1 MASFTPY
8 TYIQCPCSDSAH
20 LPSTGAHES
29 SSRPSSSDRK
39 AGGGSGGDQS
49 AGDQDGEADEDD
61 HTFDPRSP
69 RANYSLYPLEY
80 LLYCEDCHQIRC
92 PRCVAEE
99 IVTYY
104 CPNCLFEVPT
114 SNLKSEGNRCTRSC
128 FQCPVCIAP
137 LTVTNLETPS
147 SSSNLAVPEGTATSS
162 SSHAGGSFLLGCSF
176 CQWSS
181 TEVGIKFD
189 KANGLYG
196 QLAKVRN
203 GGKARLVPKEQKL
216 KRRDLASPL
225 SSAPNLL
232 SGTDSSSGGG
242 LNPSP
247 EPAKFGQG
255 DGEGGEEGL
264 DLETQYANLK
274 QFYQRQLAE
283 ANGGGVGG
291 LSSFGDLSFG
301 SPASLSRIMNMYT
314 SGMAGSGSR
323 FDKKSQQRIRSMRE
337 ARDESEGFQP
347 AILDESAA
355 IARLHG
361 GSDSQIRGGG
371 GRGSFSGESTP
382 DGWDLTA
389 SAEQRAAQ
397 SKFIGDEHLHGRARF
412 LDELRPV
419 PFLLRTKRSKRCP
432 ICRHII
438 SKPEAKSTNNRFR
451 IRLVAGSYI
460 PSISIRP
467 LQGGAPVPVPTSSRS
482 AAAAAAAAA
491 VPTNILEPLK
501 PVQYILTFKNPIFES
516 VKVTLAT
523 PSTTPGRFA
532 SKVTVLCPQF
542 EIDSNTDV
550 WDDALRDSVA
560 GGGGSGSGSGSRSR
574 RGEDAGGQQQ
584 AMAGKI
590 WERGRNW
597 VSIVVEV
604 VPPSLNLDLLAMA
617 SKPIG
622 KVDEGASKKIDLSP
636 LREDED
642 IVEIP
647 MFVRVEWETDAG
659 QDGVGASTSKDKD
672 AKENRELA
680 YWCVLGIGRVRHD

>member
-1 MASFTPY
+1 MLS
-8 TYIQCPCSDSAH
+8 
-20 LPSTGAHES
+20 
-29 SSRPSSSDRK
+29 
-39 AGGGSGGDQS
+39 
-49 AGDQDGEADEDD
+49 
-61 HTFDPRSP
+61 
-69 RANYSLYPLEY
+69 
-80 LLYCEDCHQIRC
+80 
-92 PRCVAEE
+92 
-99 IVTYY
+99 
-104 CPNCLFEVPT
+104 
-114 SNLKSEGNRCTRSC
+114 
-128 FQCPVCIAP
+128 
-137 LTVTNLETPS
+137 
-147 SSSNLAVPEGTATSS
+147 
-162 SSHAGGSFLLGCSF
+162 CSF

-203 GGKARLVPKEQKL
+203 GGKARLVPKEQKA

-232 SGTDSSSGGG
+232 SSSGDSSSGG

-247 EPAKFGQG
+247 EPAKFG
-255 DGEGGEEGL
+255 DDEGGEEGL

-274 QFYQRQLAE
+274 QFYQRQLSE

-314 SGMAGSGSR
+314 SGMTGSGSR

-337 ARDESEGFQP
+337 ARDEAEGFQP

-361 GSDSQIRGGG
+361 GST
-371 GRGSFSGESTP
+371 E
-382 DGWDLTA
+382 GWDLTT
-389 SAEQRAAQ
+389 SADQRAAQ
-397 SKFIGDEHLHGRARF
+397 SEFIGDEHLHGRARF
-412 LDELRPV
+412 LDELRPI

-460 PSISIRP
+460 PSISIKP
-467 LQGGAPVPVPTSSRS
+467 LQGGGAPVPVPTSSSRS

-560 GGGGSGSGSGSRSR
+560 GGGGSGSGSGGGSGSRSR
-574 RGEDAGGQQQ
+574 RGEDGAGGQQQQ

-622 KVDEGASKKIDLSP
+622 KVDEGATKKIDLSP

-659 QDGVGASTSKDKD
+659 QDGVIASTGKDKD
-672 AKENRELA
+672 AKEKRELA

>member
-1 MASFTPY
+1 ML
-8 TYIQCPCSDSAH
+8 CS
-20 LPSTGAHES
+20 P
-29 SSRPSSSDRK
+29 
-39 AGGGSGGDQS
+39 
-49 AGDQDGEADEDD
+49 
-61 HTFDPRSP
+61 
-69 RANYSLYPLEY
+69 
-80 LLYCEDCHQIRC
+80 
-92 PRCVAEE
+92 
-99 IVTYY
+99 
-104 CPNCLFEVPT
+104 
-114 SNLKSEGNRCTRSC
+114 RCTRSC

-147 SSSNLAVPEGTATSS
+147 SSSNLAVPEGSAA
-162 SSHAGGSFLLGCSF
+162 SSHAGSFLLSCSF

-203 GGKARLVPKEQKL
+203 GGKARLVPKDQKS

-232 SGTDSSSGGG
+232 SGAGDNSGGG
-242 LNPSP
+242 LTPSP

-255 DGEGGEEGL
+255 DGEGEEGL

-274 QFYQRQLAE
+274 QFYQRQLSE
-283 ANGGGVGG
+283 ANGSGVGG
-291 LSSFGDLSFG
+291 LSTFGDLSFG

-323 FDKKSQQRIRSMRE
+323 FDKKSQSRIRSMRE
-337 ARDESEGFQP
+337 ARDDAEGFQP

-361 GSDSQIRGGG
+361 QGSDSQSRGGG
-371 GRGSFSGESTP
+371 GRGSFSGDSSAG
-382 DGWDLTA
+382 GWDLTT
-389 SAEQRAAQ
+389 SSEQRAAQ

-412 LDELRPV
+412 LDELRPI

-467 LQGGAPVPVPTSSRS
+467 LQGGAPVPVSTSRS

-560 GGGGSGSGSGSRSR
+560 GGGGSGGGSGSRSR
-574 RGEDAGGQQQ
+574 RGEDGGGQQQ

-659 QDGVGASTSKDKD
+659 QDGVGVSSGKDKD
-672 AKENRELA
+672 AKEKRELA

>member
-1 MASFTPY
+1 MATSFTPY
-8 TYIQCPCSDSAH
+8 SYIQCPCSDSTSV
-20 LPSTGAHES
+20 PSTAAHES
-29 SSRPSSSDRK
+29 NSRPSSSDRTSSGANGGGGGTAGE
-39 AGGGSGGDQS
+39 AGGQR
-49 AGDQDGEADEDD
+49 GEAEEDD

-147 SSSNLAVPEGTATSS
+147 SSSNLAVPEGSA
-162 SSHAGGSFLLGCSF
+162 SSHAGSFLLSCSF

-216 KRRDLASPL
+216 KRRELASPL
-225 SSAPNLL
+225 SSAPSLL
-232 SGTDSSSGGG
+232 AGSGDATGGG
-242 LNPSP
+242 LASSL
-247 EPAKFGQG
+247 EPAAG
-255 DGEGGEEGL
+255 GESEEGL

-274 QFYQRQLAE
+274 QFYQRQLSE

-323 FDKKSQQRIRSMRE
+323 FDKKSQSRIRSMRE
-337 ARDESEGFQP
+337 ARDESEGFQ
-347 AILDESAA
+347 AAVLDESAA

-361 GSDSQIRGGG
+361 QGQGQGSSGGNNHDS
-371 GRGSFSGESTP
+371 
-382 DGWDLTA
+382 WDITT
-389 SAEQRAAQ
+389 SSEQRAAQ
-397 SKFIGDEHLHGRARF
+397 TEFIGDDHLHGRARF
-412 LDELRPV
+412 LEELRPI

-467 LQGGAPVPVPTSSRS
+467 LQTGSPPAVVSGSSRS

-491 VPTNILEPLK
+491 AAVPSNILEPLK

-516 VKVTLAT
+516 VKVSLAT

-560 GGGGSGSGSGSRSR
+560 GGSSSGSGSGSRSR
-574 RGEDAGGQQQ
+574 RGEEGGQQQ
-584 AMAGKI
+584 AIPGKI

-604 VPPSLNLDLLAMA
+604 VPPSLNLDLLAMT

-622 KVDEGASKKIDLSP
+622 KTEGESKKIDLSP

-659 QDGVGASTSKDKD
+659 QDGVGVSTSKDNKD

-680 YWCVLGIGRVRHD
+680 YWCVLGLGRVRHD

>member
-1 MASFTPY
+1 MASAFTPY

-20 LPSTGAHES
+20 LPSAARES
-29 SSRPSSSDRK
+29 SSRPSSSDRE
-39 AGGGSGGDQS
+39 AGGAGSGG
-49 AGDQDGEADEDD
+49 AAADQDGETDEDD

-114 SNLKSEGNRCTRSC
+114 SNLKSEGNR
-128 FQCPVCIAP
+128 A
-137 LTVTNLETPS
+137 
-147 SSSNLAVPEGTATSS
+147 NLAVPEGGAA
-162 SSHAGGSFLLGCSF
+162 SSHAGSFLLSCSF

-181 TEVGIKFD
+181 TEIGIKFD

-203 GGKARLVPKEQKL
+203 GGKPRLIPTEQKA
-216 KRRDLASPL
+216 KRRDLTSPL

-232 SGTDSSSGGG
+232 PGTGDNLGG

-247 EPAKFGQG
+247 EPARFGHG
-255 DGEGGEEGL
+255 DGEGEEGL
-264 DLETQYANLK
+264 DLETQYAHLK
-274 QFYQRQLAE
+274 QFYQRQLSE

-291 LSSFGDLSFG
+291 LSSLGDLSFG

-323 FDKKSQQRIRSMRE
+323 FDKKSQSRIRSMRE
-337 ARDESEGFQP
+337 ARENAEGFQP
-347 AILDESAA
+347 AVLDESAA

-361 GSDSQIRGGG
+361 QGPDNQGRSGG
-371 GRGSFSGESTP
+371 GRGGVSGESSA
-382 DGWDLTA
+382 DGWDVTA
-389 SAEQRAAQ
+389 SSEQRAAQ
-397 SKFIGDEHLHGRARF
+397 TKFIGDEHLHGRARF
-412 LDELRPV
+412 LDELRPI

-467 LQGGAPVPVPTSSRS
+467 LQGGAPVPVPTSRS
-482 AAAAAAAAA
+482 ATAAAAAAAAAA
-491 VPTNILEPLK
+491 VPNNILEPLK

-560 GGGGSGSGSGSRSR
+560 GGGGSSGGSGSRSR
-574 RGEDAGGQQQ
+574 RAEDGGGQQQ
-584 AMAGKI
+584 AIAGKI

-604 VPPSLNLDLLAMA
+604 VPPSLDLDLLAMT

-622 KVDEGASKKIDLSP
+622 KVDEGASKRIDLSP

-659 QDGVGASTSKDKD
+659 QDGVGVSSAKDKD
-672 AKENRELA
+672 VKEKRELA